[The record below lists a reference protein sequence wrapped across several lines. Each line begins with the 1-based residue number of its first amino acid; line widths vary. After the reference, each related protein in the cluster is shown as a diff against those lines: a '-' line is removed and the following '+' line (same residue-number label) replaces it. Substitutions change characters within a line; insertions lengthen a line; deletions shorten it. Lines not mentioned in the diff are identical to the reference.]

1 MISVLSFSPDV
12 LSRLCLMLSDTKLFR
27 KRTLHS
33 GPICYRPQTKFAQ
46 VMFSRVSV
54 CPQGGL
60 SLCPGGS
67 LSRGVSVPRRS
78 LSWGVSVR
86 GVPVWGSLSWGV
98 SVQGGLCPGGSLSRG
113 VSVQGGLC
121 PGGSLSREG
130 VSVWGFSVQ
139 RGCLSREG
147 LCPGVSVQGGF
158 CPGGSLSRGGSLCG
172 ALCLRGV
179 SVQGGLCPGG
189 SLSRGVSV
197 QGSLSRGSL
206 SGGSLFRGVSACWV
220 SVHGGLCHG
229 DTLYGNG
236 RAVRI
241 LLECILVFH
250 SFIHSSLPLFI
261 RNGFHGASPHLMG
274 VTALSTWRYQ
284 VPTGFGIQQVGE
296 LE

>member
-1 MISVLSFSPDV
+1 MISVLSCSPDV

-33 GPICYRPQTKFAQ
+33 GPMCYRPQTKFAQ
-46 VMFSRVSV
+46 VMFSQVSV

-60 SLCPGGS
+60 SLCPG
-67 LSRGVSVPRRS
+67 V
-78 LSWGVSVR
+78 
-86 GVPVWGSLSWGV
+86 V
-98 SVQGGLCPGGSLSRG
+98 SVQGGSLSRG
-113 VSVQGGLC
+113 VSI
-121 PGGSLSREG
+121 
-130 VSVWGFSVQ
+130 
-139 RGCLSREG
+139 
-147 LCPGVSVQGGF
+147 
-158 CPGGSLSRGGSLCG
+158 
-172 ALCLRGV
+172 
-179 SVQGGLCPGG
+179 
-189 SLSRGVSV
+189 

-206 SGGSLFRGVSACWV
+206 SGGSLFRGISACWV

-229 DTLYGNG
+229 DTLYGNE